1 MYPPYLPIRQMLLER
16 NTLVSFLV
24 RQSVGNKQDTD
35 ELLHKNSYLTTK
47 ELRFCWWGDSYVKP
61 RPFNNKLVLASYNM
75 DVDKLHIASDSK
87 GVFKEKNG
95 CWKAQVQ

>member
-47 ELRFCWWGDSYVKP
+47 ELRFC
-61 RPFNNKLVLASYNM
+61 
-75 DVDKLHIASDSK
+75 
-87 GVFKEKNG
+87 
-95 CWKAQVQ
+95 